1 MGKQKYRKN
10 NLDLV
15 AERLAEILVAQA
27 NFKKNKV
34 NWNDNN
40 TKVFNWIRAFIFPP
54 LQYPII
60 CINGNKFF
68 IRKAELG
75 DKLKKGKT

>member
-34 NWNDNN
+34 
-40 TKVFNWIRAFIFPP
+40 KKIQIKR
-54 LQYPII
+54 
-60 CINGNKFF
+60 NKQKHKE
-68 IRKAELG
+68 KAKQKNYQASHL
-75 DKLKKGKT
+75 D